1 MLANLELKIKFFYEL
16 LKISEDY
23 LNKTLKIIGFGFQ
36 DDDFEADVLQVGKVK
51 GISNEVGA
59 IQILRHTFR
68 GLFRPPGY
76 AVYILPPTGKKYT

>member
-1 MLANLELKIKFFYEL
+1 
-16 LKISEDY
+16 

-68 GLFRPPGY
+68 GLFRPPDMRF
-76 AVYILPPTGKKYT
+76 KYFLRAEKSTLSF